1 MRNSLRALNYSWRLL
16 KWRLICHLSP
26 RSTCV
31 KLALFLDSKKSP
43 NLVRRVAAQLEGI
56 GWEKSAAVAT
66 RFATVLDMVV
76 ATEKEWQAVPGVGK
90 TLAARA
96 VQQLTQG
103 RE

>member
-1 MRNSLRALNYSWRLL
+1 M
-16 KWRLICHLSP
+16 
-26 RSTCV
+26 
-31 KLALFLDSKKSP
+31 
-43 NLVRRVAAQLEGI
+43 AAQLEGI
-56 GWEKSAAVAT
+56 GWEKSAAVAA